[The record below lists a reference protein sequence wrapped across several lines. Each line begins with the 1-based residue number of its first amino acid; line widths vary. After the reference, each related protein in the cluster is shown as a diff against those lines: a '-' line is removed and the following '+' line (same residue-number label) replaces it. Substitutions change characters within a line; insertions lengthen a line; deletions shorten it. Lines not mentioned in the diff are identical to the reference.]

1 MGVKEETRHERFRR
15 LAEKRTNTVIKC
27 IRILGNCSNKSM
39 YSYSK
44 EEIDKIFNAIT
55 NELKEA
61 KSKFRFKENSN
72 KDFFKL

>member
-1 MGVKEETRHERFRR
+1 MQNETKPERFRR

-44 EEIDKIFNAIT
+44 EEVDKIFNAIS
-55 NELKEA
+55 NELKESR
-61 KSKFRFKENSN
+61 SKFRFKKNSNENS
-72 KDFFKL
+72 FKL

>member
-1 MGVKEETRHERFRR
+1 MKNETKSERFRR
-15 LAEKRTNTVIKC
+15 LAEKRTNSVIKC

-44 EEIDKIFNAIT
+44 EEVDKIFNAIS
-55 NELKEA
+55 NKLKDS

-72 KDFFKL
+72 ENFFKL

>member
-1 MGVKEETRHERFRR
+1 MKNESKSERFRR
-15 LAEKRTNTVIKC
+15 LAEKRTNSVIKC

-44 EEIDKIFNAIT
+44 EEIDKIFNAIS

-72 KDFFKL
+72 ENLFKL